1 MKLDIEK
8 TDINILLSIVNMKLR
23 DEFSGLDDLSSFY
36 DIKREELEKRLK
48 DNGYTYSVS
57 NKQFIKNSG

>member
-23 DEFSGLDDLSSFY
+23 DEFSSLDDFSAY
-36 DIKREELEKRLK
+36 YNIKKETLEVRLK
-48 DNGYTYSVS
+48 DHGYEYSDS
-57 NKQFIKNSG
+57 NNQFIKKIS

>member
-23 DEFSGLDDLSSFY
+23 DEFSGLDDLAAY
-36 DIKREELEKRLK
+36 YNIRKEDLEKRL
-48 DNGYTYSVS
+48 GEEAYVYSGS
-57 NKQFIKNSG
+57 NNQFIKKTV

>member
-23 DEFSGLDDLSSFY
+23 DEFSSLDDFSAYY
-36 DIKREELEKRLK
+36 DIKKETLEERLK
-48 DNGYTYSVS
+48 GHGYEYSDS
-57 NKQFIKNSG
+57 NNQFIKKIS